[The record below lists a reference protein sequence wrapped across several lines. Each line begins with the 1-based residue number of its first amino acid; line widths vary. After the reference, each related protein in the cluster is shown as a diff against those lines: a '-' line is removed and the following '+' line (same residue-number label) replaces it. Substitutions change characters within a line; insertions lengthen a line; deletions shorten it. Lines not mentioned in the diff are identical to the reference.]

1 MPEKVTIPISFLE
14 YDAEFVRPIFAALMD
29 RASIVQAIFDAMSP
43 WKLEIDNVEPI
54 TSGKPS
60 EQGIKFKIPEKKVT
74 FLFGAGSCRFT
85 KDDADWASAEE
96 TIGILAAALDALKA
110 SSGAAFSAQHVAF
123 ALHIQPKKAK
133 FLDLLKPFLS
143 PILQELEGEGVK
155 WDRRRVVLDG
165 SGALA
170 NALFLKF
177 EREFDGS
184 SNLREIAIQ
193 MKTDEDTLF
202 KILDI
207 EEEL

>member
-1 MPEKVTIPISFLE
+1 VQ
-14 YDAEFVRPIFAALMD
+14 D
-29 RASIVQAIFDAMSP
+29 R
-43 WKLEIDNVEPI
+43 
-54 TSGKPS
+54 
-60 EQGIKFKIPEKKVT
+60 
-74 FLFGAGSCRFT
+74 
-85 KDDADWASAEE
+85 ADWASAEE

-155 WDRRRVVLDG
+155 TGASILKWDRRRVVLDG